1 MGFSANNVR
10 GLILAL
16 SSSAFIGTSFII
28 KKKGLMKAGA
38 SGVGASAGGHSYLKE
53 PMWWA
58 GMITMVAGEIA
69 NFVAYAYAP
78 AVLVTPLGA
87 LSIIVSE
94 ILAHFV
100 LKERLH
106 IFGVVGIVL
115 CVIGSVGVVIHAPQ
129 ERTIN
134 SVKLLWHLALQPG
147 FIIYFFVVLVS
158 IVILVF
164 WVAPQYGTTNILVY
178 IAVCS
183 LAGSLTV
190 MGVKAVGIALKL
202 SFGGKNQ
209 FKFYQT
215 WIFVLLVIGCVLVQ
229 MNYLNKALDTFNI
242 NIVSPVYY
250 VAFTCLTIVASMI
263 MLKDWDHA
271 TSSQIIGAITGFIT
285 ILCGTFLLH
294 RIKDTEKT
302 PVQGTPC
309 RSPEVN
315 TGSARGS
322 RTTEVNASDS
332 GSFRTPDVNSD
343 IAISVSAPEIH
354 TDNTEGGSR
363 TSEGNTVNARVS
375 NSTEADV

>member
-1 MGFSANNVR
+1 MCNRVCWF
-10 GLILAL
+10 
-16 SSSAFIGTSFII
+16 
-28 KKKGLMKAGA
+28 
-38 SGVGASAGGHSYLKE
+38 
-53 PMWWA
+53 
-58 GMITMVAGEIA
+58 
-69 NFVAYAYAP
+69 
-78 AVLVTPLGA
+78 
-87 LSIIVSE
+87 
-94 ILAHFV
+94 
-100 LKERLH
+100 
-106 IFGVVGIVL
+106 
-115 CVIGSVGVVIHAPQ
+115 VIHAPQ

-147 FIIYFFVVLVS
+147 FIIYFFVVLVA
-158 IVILVF
+158 IFILVF
-164 WVAPQYGTTNILVY
+164 WVAPPYGKKSLLVY

-202 SFGGKNQ
+202 SFGGENQ
-209 FKFYQT
+209 FKYYQT

-242 NIVSPVYY
+242 NVVSPVYY
-250 VAFTCLTIVASMI
+250 VGFTCLTIVASMI

-271 TSSQIIGAITGFIT
+271 TSSQITGAITGFIT

-294 RIKDTEKT
+294 RIKDTAKT
-302 PVQGTPC
+302 PLLGTPC

-322 RTTEVNASDS
+322 RTTEVNTSDS

-343 IAISVSAPEIH
+343 IVIGVRAPEIN

-363 TSEGNTVNARVS
+363 TSEGNTINARVRT
-375 NSTEADV
+375 STEADV

>member
-1 MGFSANNVR
+1 MGFSVNNVR

-28 KKKGLMKAGA
+28 KKKGLIRAGA

-53 PMWWA
+53 PLWWA
-58 GMITMVAGEIA
+58 GMITT
-69 NFVAYAYAP
+69 
-78 AVLVTPLGA
+78 VLVTPLGA

-115 CVIGSVGVVIHAPQ
+115 CVMGSVGVVIHAPQ

-147 FIIYFFVVLVS
+147 FIVYFFVVLVAS
-158 IVILVF
+158 VILVF
-164 WVAPQYGTTNILVY
+164 WVAPHYGEKSLLVY
-178 IAVCS
+178 IAICS

-190 MGVKAVGIALKL
+190 MGVKAVGVALKL
-202 SFGGKNQ
+202 SIGGKNQ
-209 FKFYQT
+209 FKYYQT
-215 WIFVLLVIGCVLVQ
+215 WIFILLVIGCVLVQ

-294 RIKDTEKT
+294 KIKDSSKT
-302 PVQGTPC
+302 PVLGTPC

-322 RTTEVNASDS
+322 RTTEVNTSDC
-332 GSFRTPDVNSD
+332 GSFRTPDANSD
-343 IAISVSAPEIH
+343 IVISVRAPEIH
-354 TDNTEGGSR
+354 TDDPGGGIS
-363 TSEGNTVNARVS
+363 TSQVKSTVNARVS
-375 NSTEADV
+375 TSTEADV